1 MKKLFLSFGLVL
13 MLVVGSANFASAI
26 VTFSTDTTLT
36 SADSPSDRFF
46 MEGNSTLTIPA
57 GETVAVSSGDRYP
70 TTYTDNGGGGS
81 NTVDVFGTLDFDTGH
96 GFGAGDYPES
106 DTGVGD
112 IGTIN
117 IYDTGVV
124 NVADIRLGA
133 RGTAVLNVWGTLN
146 INKGGT
152 NTGGTS
158 YGDVGL
164 MTWGGNWADT
174 PGNGDSTV
182 NQFPGSDVNLDNDPQ
197 QFQNNLTLSASS
209 NAASTYNMMGGTL
222 SLQGILDPSSV
233 GTFNLSGGTVI
244 VRGTDA
250 TGYLNEP
257 WFNDLNGSATAEFLD
272 GNTIISVGDPDDCD
286 PPVTS
291 DANGDCMATLD
302 DLQILL
308 DNYFI
313 TDPRPDKS
321 QGNFNF
327 DNTVNVKDFL
337 IWRTEFIN
345 MGGSLEGVDITL
357 PSVPEPSSLVL
368 LAIGIAALV
377 RHRRNTRVVA

>member
-1 MKKLFLSFGLVL
+1 MRFLNTSVGACVAAVILVGCL
-13 MLVVGSANFASAI
+13 GTRASAG
-26 VTFSTDTTLT
+26 VTHSTDTTLT

-70 TTYTDNGGGGS
+70 TSYLDNGGGGS

-106 DTGVGD
+106 DTSV
-112 IGTIN
+112 GTIN

-133 RGTAVLNVWGTLN
+133 RAGSVLNVWGTLN

-152 NTGGTS
+152 NTGGTT

-164 MTWGGNWADT
+164 MMWGGNWAGT
-174 PGNGDSTV
+174 PGNGESTV
-182 NQFPGSDVNLDNDPQ
+182 NQFPGSGVTLDTPSMANT
-197 QFQNNLTLSASS
+197 LTLSHSA

-222 SLQGILDPSSV
+222 SLQGIEDPNSV

-250 TGYLNEP
+250 TGYLNES
-257 WFNDLNGSATAEFLD
+257 WWNG
-272 GNTIISVGDPDDCD
+272 
-286 PPVTS
+286 
-291 DANGDCMATLD
+291 DANATFD
-302 DLQILL
+302 GTDTT
-308 DNYFI
+308 I
-313 TDPRPDKS
+313 T
-321 QGNFNF
+321 
-327 DNTVNVKDFL
+327 
-337 IWRTEFIN
+337 
-345 MGGSLEGVDITL
+345 
-357 PSVPEPSSLVL
+357 PEPCGLML
-368 LAIGIAALV
+368 LIVGAVAVWLCG
-377 RHRRNTRVVA
+377 RR